1 MTKKKITLQEL
12 RTFLFKAADI
22 LRGTMDA
29 SEFKE
34 YIFAMLFLKRLND
47 LFVQKQKEVEKK
59 FKALSHYSE
68 EDVAVELEDDQNYGE
83 TFFLPVSA
91 RWETI
96 KAEKTNLGEVLKVA
110 LAAIEE
116 HPHNSGSLADVLKSI
131 NFNAEKPG
139 GKGERK
145 LGNDKLKKLVKF
157 LMDMIED
164 LATDRSADAQEEYKN
179 CIEQLRI
186 INQTSSIIKEVRSDL
201 KVAELELE
209 LKVRLKRDGKDA
221 NLNLKKPK
229 KEEDEIM
236 FSFEDLENRYKEA
249 EHFLELQKMV
259 HANEQKAKAVKD
271 AQTSFNKID
280 AELDRVLK
288 CLREIGGMM
297 TPEQCAYLILKKLFE
312 GIATELE
319 RYFNNE
325 KNTAIGALTH
335 LFEKYATSLEQ
346 MDIKLNAAEST
357 LQDYLTQLN
366 YTLPERD
373 YA

>member
-1 MTKKKITLQEL
+1 
-12 RTFLFKAADI
+12 
-22 LRGTMDA
+22 
-29 SEFKE
+29 
-34 YIFAMLFLKRLND
+34 
-47 LFVQKQKEVEKK
+47 V
-59 FKALSHYSE
+59 
-68 EDVAVELEDDQNYGE
+68 
-83 TFFLPVSA
+83 
-91 RWETI
+91 ETI

-229 KEEDEIM
+229 KEEDELC
-236 FSFEDLENRYKEA
+236 SLLK
-249 EHFLELQKMV
+249 
-259 HANEQKAKAVKD
+259 
-271 AQTSFNKID
+271 TWKID
-280 AELDRVLK
+280 TRKQSTFLN
-288 CLREIGGMM
+288 C
-297 TPEQCAYLILKKLFE
+297 KKWCMP
-312 GIATELE
+312 TN
-319 RYFNNE
+319 RR
-325 KNTAIGALTH
+325 
-335 LFEKYATSLEQ
+335 
-346 MDIKLNAAEST
+346 
-357 LQDYLTQLN
+357 
-366 YTLPERD
+366 PRP
-373 YA
+373 

>member
-1 MTKKKITLQEL
+1 
-12 RTFLFKAADI
+12 
-22 LRGTMDA
+22 
-29 SEFKE
+29 
-34 YIFAMLFLKRLND
+34 
-47 LFVQKQKEVEKK
+47 
-59 FKALSHYSE
+59 
-68 EDVAVELEDDQNYGE
+68 
-83 TFFLPVSA
+83 
-91 RWETI
+91 
-96 KAEKTNLGEVLKVA
+96 
-110 LAAIEE
+110 
-116 HPHNSGSLADVLKSI
+116 
-131 NFNAEKPG
+131 
-139 GKGERK
+139 
-145 LGNDKLKKLVKF
+145 
-157 LMDMIED
+157 
-164 LATDRSADAQEEYKN
+164 
-179 CIEQLRI
+179 
-186 INQTSSIIKEVRSDL
+186 
-201 KVAELELE
+201 
-209 LKVRLKRDGKDA
+209 
-221 NLNLKKPK
+221 
-229 KEEDEIM
+229 
-236 FSFEDLENRYKEA
+236 
-249 EHFLELQKMV
+249 MV

-312 GIATELE
+312 GITTELE